1 MLIVEDWAEIR
12 RLRKSEAV
20 SISEIA
26 RLMGCSRNTVKAA
39 LASDEPPRYER
50 ARSGSLVDAYP
61 AVGWE
66 MHLIF
71 VTRLATKESQEYC
84 VARVFHAGQKSNAL
98 CESWP
103 PEPYGAQT

>member
-1 MLIVEDWAEIR
+1 MSCIDRPAFPAQER
-12 RLRKSEAV
+12 S
-20 SISEIA
+20 
-26 RLMGCSRNTVKAA
+26 VKT
-39 LASDEPPRYER
+39 
-50 ARSGSLVDAYP
+50 